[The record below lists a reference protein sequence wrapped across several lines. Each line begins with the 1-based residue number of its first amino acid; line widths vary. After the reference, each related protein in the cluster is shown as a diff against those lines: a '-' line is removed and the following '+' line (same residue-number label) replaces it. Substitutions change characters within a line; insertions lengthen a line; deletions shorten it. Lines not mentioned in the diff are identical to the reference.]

1 MTPNTDIVISLHSTE
16 AHPAWTYF
24 QKCISD
30 LEQFTHNYR
39 LVLVED
45 GCDEHGRN
53 VIEEVSKRH
62 KCILIHSG
70 KQRWFTKAYNLGLR
84 MARTER
90 VVLLNVDTE
99 LNAGWLEELYD
110 VWTEAEA
117 TVGRV
122 GLVGDVHSDDEPRR
136 WAASVGKDYVT
147 GHCWLVSMSALYD
160 ISADRGQPGIYLDE
174 TKAAAIHIHSDT
186 WACWDMNRLGWA
198 TIKAFKAPIGH
209 HGGKSWGHLLGSIP
223 GRLQDV
229 DYEYENRG

>member
-1 MTPNTDIVISLHSTE
+1 MTPNTDIIISLHSTQDY
-16 AHPAWTYF
+16 PVCSYF
-24 QKCISD
+24 QKCIGD
-30 LEQFTHNYR
+30 LEQHTKNYR

-45 GCDEHGRN
+45 GCDDEGRN
-53 VIEEVSKRH
+53 AIEEVAKRH
-62 KCILIHSG
+62 QAILIHTG
-70 KQRWFTKAYNLGLR
+70 KQRWFTRAYNLGLR

-99 LNAGWLEELYD
+99 LGPGWLDELYD
-110 VWTEAEA
+110 VWEEAQK

-122 GLVGDVHSDDEPRR
+122 GLVGDVHSDAEPRR
-136 WAASVGKDYVT
+136 WANSVGKDYVT

-174 TKAAAIHIHSDT
+174 TKAGAIHIHSDT

-198 TIKAFKAPIGH
+198 TVKAFKAPIGH
-209 HGGKSWGHLLGSIP
+209 HGGKTWGHRLGLIP
-223 GRLQDV
+223 SSLAEV